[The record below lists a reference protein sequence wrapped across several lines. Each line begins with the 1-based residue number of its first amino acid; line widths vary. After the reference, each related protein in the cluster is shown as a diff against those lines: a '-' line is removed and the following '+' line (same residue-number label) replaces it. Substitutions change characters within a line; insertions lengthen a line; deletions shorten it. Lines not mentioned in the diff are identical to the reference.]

1 MGQYG
6 NQPDFGT
13 EATSVTPSDVI
24 SFATNLNQSC
34 LYTGV
39 AGDIK
44 VILSNVVGVQGVV
57 SSLNSVTAGT
67 GYANATG
74 AGTTPASGLGVGL
87 TVNIVTAG
95 GVITSLTINSA
106 GTGYRQ
112 GDVINVSGGNA
123 DAIFRINVT
132 NALPTE
138 ADAVIF
144 KNLSAGSILPVI
156 VNYVLATGT
165 AAEAGDIIA
174 LK

>member
-13 EATSVTPSDVI
+13 EATSITPSDVI

-34 LYTGV
+34 LYTGI

-44 VILSNVVGVQGVV
+44 VILSNVTGVKGTT
-57 SSLNSVTAGT
+57 SSLNVVNAGS

-74 AGTTPASGLGVGL
+74 VAVTSASGLGTGL
-87 TVNIVTAG
+87 TVNTVATGA
-95 GVITSLTINSA
+95 ITSITINSA
-106 GTGYRQ
+106 GSGYRQ
-112 GDVINVSGGNA
+112 GDVVTIAGGDGFA
-123 DAIFRINVT
+123 TFRINVT
-132 NALPTE
+132 DALPKE
-138 ADAVIF
+138 ADSVVF
-144 KNLSAGSILPVI
+144 KNVSAGSILPVI

-165 AAEAGDIIA
+165 AATAGDIIA

>member
-13 EATSVTPSDVI
+13 EAVSITPSDVI
-24 SFATNLNQSC
+24 SFATNLNQAC

-44 VILSNVVGVQGVV
+44 VILSNVIGIKGVV
-57 SSLNSVTAGT
+57 SSLTSINAGS

-74 AGTTPASGLGVGL
+74 AAVTSASGLGTGL
-87 TVNIVTAG
+87 TVNTVAAG
-95 GVITSLTINSA
+95 AITSLTINSA
-106 GTGYRQ
+106 GSGYRQ
-112 GDVINVSGGNA
+112 GDVITVAGGDGLAN
-123 DAIFRINVT
+123 FRINVT
-132 NALPTE
+132 DALPTA

-144 KNLSAGSILPVI
+144 KNVSAGSILPVI

-165 AAEAGDIIA
+165 AAAAGDIIA

>member
-44 VILSNVVGVQGVV
+44 VILSNVIGIQGVT
-57 SSLNSVTAGT
+57 SSLSAIDAGT
-67 GYANATG
+67 GYADATG
-74 AGTTPASGLGVGL
+74 AAVTSASGLGVGL
-87 TVNIVTAG
+87 LVNIVTAA
-95 GVITSLTINSA
+95 GVVTSVAINSA
-106 GTGYRQ
+106 GSGYRQ
-112 GDVINVSGGNA
+112 GDVITVVGGNT
-123 DAIFRINVT
+123 DATFRINVID
-132 NALPTE
+132 ALPTE
-138 ADAVIF
+138 ADSVIF
-144 KNLSAGSILPVI
+144 KNVSAGSILPVI

-165 AAEAGDIIA
+165 AATAGDIIA